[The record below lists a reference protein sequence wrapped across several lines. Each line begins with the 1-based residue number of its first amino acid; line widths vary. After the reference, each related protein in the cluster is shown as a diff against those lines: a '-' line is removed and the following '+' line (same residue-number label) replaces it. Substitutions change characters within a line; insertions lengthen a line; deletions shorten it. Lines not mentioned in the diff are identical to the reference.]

1 MLYFSVLTAKHLA
14 ALNIPLLFQV
24 MALTFD
30 SFSQIKC

>member
-1 MLYFSVLTAKHLA
+1 MLYFSVLTAKHLV